1 MTEME
6 GSSELYQVVCQQTQT
21 PIIIT
26 QYDGQFISANPSA
39 IELFHLP
46 KNNLTSY
53 TLEQLIPQLA
63 NPDALQISIP
73 QQNQDDIIFQV
84 STTQSFFKNTP
95 IISFVLTN
103 ISLRYQTEK
112 RAWDGMARSAA
123 IIDSV
128 KDGILTLDEH
138 GNVINMNIAGEKI
151 FGYFIGEVEGQ
162 HISLLVPEDPNG
174 SEEITNSGK
183 VNNQLPSHF
192 QQDKNIET
200 LGQHKKGFTFP
211 IELSVR
217 CFSLENKVFYT
228 AVISDISERK
238 LVESELERHRAH
250 LQEMVL
256 MATSEVNAIVQTT
269 VNGVITINEKGDVQL
284 FNPAAEKLF
293 GWQASDI
300 IGRNVAVLVPEI
312 DEQTH
317 NRYIQRYLDTK
328 QPRIVGIGREVEA
341 RHKDGSNFPA
351 HLSIGYS
358 DQGHDQHLFVA
369 FITDISDQKKAEKEL
384 ILAKEKAEDAARI
397 KANFLANMSHEIR
410 TPMNAIIGYSE
421 VIKEDCNLTSSSR
434 RHINTI
440 INSGNNLLSIIN
452 DILDFSKI
460 ESGQIKLEHVCY
472 HLKNATQ
479 DALQTLKFKA
489 LEKNLYLELITDPA
503 LPQKVIGDPS
513 RLRQVIL
520 NLIGNAIK
528 FTHQGSITLSIKPTD
543 IPDFVH
549 FCISDTGIGMSEN
562 QIKHVFEAFSQADAS
577 TNRRF
582 GGTGLGTT
590 ISKQIVELMQGNIWI
605 ESELGQGSHFHFVIH
620 LPQAPDNLIALFE
633 EETSQSKN
641 YSSPRIFNILLAEDL
656 ATNAEL
662 AMLRLEQQGHNVTWV
677 ENGELALTE
686 ALDKQ
691 YDLVLMDI
699 QMPEMDGLTA
709 SRLIRQQSK
718 SSATPIPIIA
728 LTASVLKE
736 DQQDC
741 FDAGMDA
748 IVGKPINFNEMFQA
762 MENLVPENRGI
773 IRSDIEGTVLNK
785 GNSSNIRGCISQE
798 KNREN
803 LIAHIDLTVLGDE
816 VDYKKGLAT
825 WGDPLIYTKAILSLL
840 NERTQDSQQITN
852 ALEQSPPDISTA
864 QKITHALKGLSGN
877 LYLKHIANICIQ
889 IEQNLKENQIPQTI
903 ELCMALNKAVQRLQV
918 NASLLE
924 LPEIDTDS
932 SASPALTES
941 ELTQLLSKVYIAADE
956 LNPDIIMPL
965 LEQVES
971 SCDKAVFK
979 SLVECTESFDFDQ
992 LKSETEAFMA
1002 KLTSSDQKV

>member
-1 MTEME
+1 MIGKEKLCQTVFEQA
-6 GSSELYQVVCQQTQT
+6 QV
-21 PIIIT
+21 PIIVT
-26 QYDGQFISANPSA
+26 QQNGRFISANKAA
-39 IELFHLP
+39 IEVFGLP
-46 KNNLTSY
+46 KTELTSY
-53 TLEQLIPQLA
+53 TVNEFIPQLT
-63 NPDALQISIP
+63 NPDVQQISLT
-73 QQNQDDIIFQV
+73 QKKQDDIIFQV
-84 STTQSFFKNTP
+84 SVTQSIHQDTL
-95 IISFVLTN
+95 IYSYVLTN

-112 RAWDGMARSAA
+112 RAWDSMARSAA

-138 GNVINMNIAGEKI
+138 GNVVNMNIAGEKI

-162 HISLLVPEDPNG
+162 HISLLVPETSDG
-174 SEEITNSGK
+174 SGFSDRSEEVTDKSQVK
-183 VNNQLPSHF
+183 QQLPSHF

-200 LGQHKKGFTFP
+200 LGYHKKGFTFP

-217 CFSLENKVFYT
+217 CFSLENKSFYT

-238 LVESELERHRAH
+238 LVEAELDRHREH
-250 LQEMVL
+250 LQEMVS

-269 VNGVITINEKGDVQL
+269 VNGVITINEKGEIQL

-293 GWQASDI
+293 GWQASEL
-300 IGRNVAVLVPEI
+300 IGCNVATLVPGI
-312 DEQTH
+312 DEHTH
-317 NRYIQRYLDTK
+317 NGFIQRYLDTK

-341 RHKDGSNFPA
+341 RHKDGSNFPV

-369 FITDISDQKKAEKEL
+369 FVTDISDQKKAEKEL
-384 ILAKEKAEDAARI
+384 INAKEKAEDAARI

-421 VIKEDCNLTSSSR
+421 VIKEDSSLTSSSR

-440 INSGNNLLSIIN
+440 INSGNNLLGIIN

-460 ESGQIKLEHVCY
+460 ESGQIKLEQVCY
-472 HLKNATQ
+472 HLQNAAQ
-479 DALQTLKFKA
+479 DALQTLRFKA
-489 LEKNLYLELITDPA
+489 AEKNLALEFIVDPS

-528 FTHQGSITLSIKPTD
+528 FTHQGNVTLTIKPAETPNF
-543 IPDFVH
+543 IH
-549 FCISDTGIGMSEN
+549 FCISDTGIGMSPS

-590 ISKQIVELMQGNIWI
+590 ISKQIVELMQGKIWI
-605 ESELGQGSHFHFVIH
+605 ESEPNQGSHFHFIVS
-620 LPQAPDNLIALFE
+620 LPQAPDHLDALFG

-641 YSSPRIFNILLAEDL
+641 YNSPRAFDILLAEDL

-662 AMLRLEQQGHNVTWV
+662 ATLRLEQQGHKVTWV
-677 ENGELALTE
+677 ENGQQALAA
-686 ALDKQ
+686 ALETK
-691 YDLVLMDI
+691 YDLILMDI

-718 SSATPIPIIA
+718 SSLQPIPIAA

-748 IVGKPINFNEMFQA
+748 IIGKPIDFNEMFQT
-762 MENLVPENRGI
+762 MESLVPQGWGEPH
-773 IRSDIEGTVLNK
+773 
-785 GNSSNIRGCISQE
+785 SNIE
-798 KNREN
+798 KNALNEDSSAVTKSR
-803 LIAHIDLTVLGDE
+803 LQQSSIDLSAISRE

-825 WGDPLIYTKAILSLL
+825 WGEALIYIKAIQSLL
-840 NERTQDSQQITN
+840 NDRMQDSEKMIE
-852 ALEQSPPDISTA
+852 ALRLTPPDISA
-864 QKITHALKGLSGN
+864 IQKIVHGLKGVAGN
-877 LYLKHIANICIQ
+877 LYLKTVPGICLQ
-889 IEQNLKENQIPQTI
+889 IEQNIKENQISQTTD
-903 ELCMALNKAVQRLQV
+903 LCLLLQKSMQQLQTSM
-918 NASLLE
+918 NLLQI
-924 LPEIDTDS
+924 PEVKEATD
-932 SASPALTES
+932 
-941 ELTQLLSKVYIAADE
+941 QLKTLSKEELIPLLNNIYTRADE
-956 LNPDIIMPL
+956 LNPDTVMPL
-965 LEQVES
+965 LMQIETSCNTES
-971 SCDKAVFK
+971 FQ
-979 SLVECTESFDFDQ
+979 SLVECIENFDFDR
-992 LKSETEAFMA
+992 LKIEIEALMVS
-1002 KLTSSDQKV
+1002 LESSNG